1 MPATSGS
8 DDQVLAENL
17 SRLVLGGCQG
27 EDSMYVK
34 LISSDDHE
42 FIIKR
47 EDALASGTIKVSSD
61 CSVII
66 LSSDW
71 SVKVIL
77 SSDWLISSRPCYL
90 DLERP
95 GRRQTPTRQ
104 G

>member
-17 SRLVLGGCQG
+17 SRLVLGGCDG

-61 CSVII
+61 WSVII
-66 LSSDW
+66 LRSDW

-77 SSDWLISSRPCYL
+77 SSEWLISRLCYL
-90 DLERP
+90 DLGRP